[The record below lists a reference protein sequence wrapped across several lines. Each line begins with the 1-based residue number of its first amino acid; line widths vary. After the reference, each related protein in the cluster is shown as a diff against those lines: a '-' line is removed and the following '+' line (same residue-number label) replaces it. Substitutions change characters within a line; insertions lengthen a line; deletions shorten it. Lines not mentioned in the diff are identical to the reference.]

1 MNYERPSIPLALRRQ
16 VLIEAGH
23 RCAIPTCRQTP
34 VELAHIIPW
43 SSCKEHEYSN
53 LIALCPTCHTRFDRG
68 EIDRKAMLSYK
79 HNLGVINSRYCDF
92 EQRVLRVFADNPR
105 AETLWLPGG
114 LEIML
119 MYLLQDSLLVDTR
132 ENSGVILS
140 DMPSQ
145 RLYAITQKGR
155 DFIAKWMGSGEI
167 D

>member
-1 MNYERPSIPLALRRQ
+1 
-16 VLIEAGH
+16 
-23 RCAIPTCRQTP
+23 
-34 VELAHIIPW
+34 
-43 SSCKEHEYSN
+43 
-53 LIALCPTCHTRFDRG
+53 
-68 EIDRKAMLSYK
+68 MLSYK